1 MINESIYDSNGRIS
15 PMAYIDIF
23 ERSFS
28 FRLLFLEP
36 SYRTVPAGDQAPWV
50 GAHNSL
56 HSAKIVRLNI
66 SRRFV
71 RCVDWG
77 SATCF
82 LFLDAKTSSPL
93 DSHSR

>member
-1 MINESIYDSNGRIS
+1 MNESIYDSNGRVS
-15 PMAYIDIF
+15 PMAYIDIL

-28 FRLLFLEP
+28 FRLLLLEP
-36 SYRTVPAGDQAPWV
+36 SYRTVLAGDQAPWV
-50 GAHNSL
+50 GSHNSL

-77 SATCF
+77 SATF
-82 LFLDAKTSSPL
+82 FFYSLTQKRHHL
-93 DSHSR
+93 